1 MDLNSRQADG
11 GQAAK
16 GPSSGR
22 AVASDFDNT
31 LYFMGDEE
39 PMRAADIFG
48 IVYFQQR
55 GGLFGLCT
63 GRSLVG
69 VRDVIGS
76 RIRPDFYILATGA
89 LVLDG
94 EENVLF
100 RKCLPLDLVKSI
112 YHRVPAPMHSVI
124 QANDTVYTLEEENY
138 LQTHIDSLD
147 DLKDA
152 YVYGLS
158 IAAQDVQSA
167 ADLAE
172 QINGLYGE
180 EVTAFHNVTHVDVA
194 PRGCSKGT
202 GIEVVRKAFSIREM
216 YGIGCKEYIEK
227 VRISKVEHYLLFT
240 DYDLRYISRETGYAD
255 CSHMI
260 KDFRRLMG
268 TTPGQFRQERKKT

>member
-1 MDLNSRQADG
+1 MMDLNSRQAEGD
-11 GQAAK
+11 AAVK
-16 GPSSGR
+16 GPSFGR

-69 VRDVIGS
+69 VRDVIGPW
-76 RIRPDFYILATGA
+76 IRPDFYILASGA

-100 RKCLPLDLVKSI
+100 RKCLSLDLVKSI
-112 YHRVPAPMHSVI
+112 YHRVPAPMRSVI
-124 QANDTVYTLEEENY
+124 QANDTVYTLQEENY

-158 IAAQDVQSA
+158 IAAQDVESA
-167 ADLAE
+167 ADLAAK
-172 QINGLYGE
+172 INSLYGE
-180 EVTAFHNVTHVDVA
+180 EAAAFHNVTHVDVA

-216 YGIGCKEYIEK
+216 YGIGDHYNDLPLLESVDHPYTISHAPVQVQQAAEGI
-227 VRISKVEHYLLFT
+227 VRGVSELL
-240 DYDLRYISRETGYAD
+240 DRI
-255 CSHMI
+255 
-260 KDFRRLMG
+260 
-268 TTPGQFRQERKKT
+268 